1 MQEGRQETKGS
12 EQASESIIL
21 RVALLSL
28 AVNIGLVVAKLALS
42 VYSGSLALR
51 ADGIHSFVD
60 VVASLALI
68 AGVLLSTRKRRDFPY
83 GLYKVENVVAVI
95 ISLLIFLTAFEIATE
110 AVTGD
115 IAAQSYSGWVLLIVA
130 GFIPVPFILGTYQV
144 NVGRK
149 YNSPGLIADGRQHQM
164 DILSSSVVFF
174 ALLGQFFGIPL
185 DRIAAVIVAIFIVK
199 AGWDIL
205 KDSMKPL
212 LDASVDYDT
221 LSEIRTII
229 LSDPMVSRIRSVTG
243 RNSGRYIFVEAV
255 IEMATSDLKEAHQ
268 ASERIEKTI
277 HHRVQ
282 NIERVVIHYEPEE
295 KVHLRYAVPL
305 QNRDGLIGDH
315 FGEAPYFAIF
325 NVDTGKNQIEQQE
338 IVANPFTNVEKRKG
352 VQAAEMLL
360 EQKVDVV
367 LLHHPL
373 SGKGAGYAFEAAGV
387 EMRMTDAMTLAEA
400 IADVVGHH
408 EEEGGVA
415 AGAERDHDPEAE
427 GLS

>member
-1 MQEGRQETKGS
+1 MESRVQEATGS
-12 EQASESIIL
+12 DRAPESIIL

-28 AVNIGLVVAKLALS
+28 AVNVGLVVAKLALS

-68 AGVLLSTRKRRDFPY
+68 VGILLSTRKRRDFPY

-95 ISLLIFLTAFEIATE
+95 ISLLIFFTAFEIAME

-115 IAAQSYSGWVLLIVA
+115 ITAQPYGGWVLLIVA

-164 DILSSSVVFF
+164 DVLSSSVVFF

-185 DRIAAVIVAIFIVK
+185 DRIAAFIVALFIVR

-221 LSEIRTII
+221 LSEIRSII
-229 LSDPMVSRIRSVTG
+229 LSDPMVSRIKSVTG

-255 IEMATSDLKEAHQ
+255 IEMATPDLKEAHQ
-268 ASERIEKTI
+268 ASDRIEETI
-277 HHRVQ
+277 QRQVQ
-282 NIERVVIHYEPEE
+282 NVERVVIHYEPEE
-295 KVHLRYAVPL
+295 KAHLRYAVPL
-305 QNRDGLIGDH
+305 EDREGRISDH
-315 FGEAPYFAIF
+315 LGEAPYFAIF
-325 NVDTGKNQIEQQE
+325 DVDARKNFVERHDIIE
-338 IVANPFTNVEKRKG
+338 NPFTDAEERKG
-352 VQAAEMLL
+352 VQIAEMLIAR
-360 EQKVDVV
+360 EIDVV
-367 LLHHPL
+367 LMPHLV
-373 SGKGAGYAFEAAGV
+373 SGRGIGYAFEASGV
-387 EMRMTDAMTLAEA
+387 EMRMTTAATLAEA
-400 IADVVGHH
+400 IEDVTGHTG
-408 EEEGGVA
+408 EE
-415 AGAERDHDPEAE
+415 AGASPR
-427 GLS
+427 

>member
-1 MQEGRQETKGS
+1 MGRSDMQGAVQETTGS
-12 EQASESIIL
+12 DRAPESIIL

-68 AGVLLSTRKRRDFPY
+68 AGVLLSTRRRRDFPY
-83 GLYKVENVVAVI
+83 GLYKIENVVAVI
-95 ISLLIFLTAFEIATE
+95 IALLIFFTAFEIAAE
-110 AVTGD
+110 AVTGETS
-115 IAAQSYSGWVLLIVA
+115 AQPYGGWVLFIVA
-130 GFIPVPFILGTYQV
+130 AFIPVPYILGTYEV

-149 YNSPGLIADGRQHQM
+149 YNSPSMIADGKQHQM
-164 DILSSSVVFF
+164 DVLSSSVVFF

-185 DRIAAVIVAIFIVK
+185 DRVAAVIVAVFIVR

-205 KDSMKPL
+205 KDSMKTL

-229 LSDPMVSRIRSVTG
+229 QSDPVVSRIRSVTG

-255 IEMATSDLKEAHQ
+255 VEMATSDLKEAHR
-268 ASERIEKTI
+268 ASERIEEAI
-277 HHRVQ
+277 HLRVR

-305 QNRDGLIGDH
+305 QDREGLIGDH
-315 FGEAPYFAIF
+315 FGEVPYFAIF
-325 NVDTGKNQIEQQE
+325 DVDVRENRIERRE
-338 IVANPFTNVEKRKG
+338 FIANPFADVEERKG
-352 VQAAEMLL
+352 VQVAEMLL
-360 EQKVDVV
+360 AQKVDVV
-367 LLHHPL
+367 LLHHSL
-373 SGKGAGYAFEAAGV
+373 SGKGAGYAFEAARV
-387 EMRMTDAMTLAEA
+387 EMRMTAAVTLAEA
-400 IADVVGHH
+400 IADVAGHH
-408 EEEGGVA
+408 GEEGGA
-415 AGAERDHDPEAE
+415 PPR
-427 GLS
+427 

>member
-1 MQEGRQETKGS
+1 MEDDTQEMTGS
-12 EQASESIIL
+12 DRAPESIIL

-28 AVNIGLVVAKLALS
+28 AVNAGLVVAKLALS

-68 AGVLLSTRKRRDFPY
+68 AGILLSTRKRRDFPY

-95 ISLLIFLTAFEIATE
+95 IALLIFFTAFEIAMD

-115 IAAQSYSGWVLLIVA
+115 ATAQPYSGWVLFIVA
-130 GFIPVPFILGTYQV
+130 GFIPIPFMLGTYQV

-164 DILSSSVVFF
+164 DVLSSSVVFF

-185 DRIAAVIVAIFIVK
+185 DRIAAFIVALFIVR

-221 LSEIRTII
+221 LSEIRAII

-268 ASERIEKTI
+268 ASEHIEETI
-277 HHRVQ
+277 QRRVQ
-282 NIERVVIHYEPEE
+282 NVERIVIHYEPEE
-295 KVHLRYAVPL
+295 KVRLRYAVPL
-305 QNRDGLIGDH
+305 EDREGRISDNL
-315 FGEAPYFAIF
+315 GEAPYFAIF
-325 NVDTGKNQIEQQE
+325 DVDTKENRARRQDI
-338 IVANPFTNVEKRKG
+338 IANPFTDAEERKG
-352 VQAAEMLL
+352 VQIAEMLIA
-360 EQKVDVV
+360 QGIDVV
-367 LLHHPL
+367 LMHHL
-373 SGKGAGYAFEAAGV
+373 ISGRGIGYAFEASGV
-387 EMRMTDAMTLAEA
+387 EMRVTTAATLEEA
-400 IADVVGHH
+400 IEDVVRRPG
-408 EEEGGVA
+408 EEAGVSP
-415 AGAERDHDPEAE
+415 R
-427 GLS
+427 

>member
-1 MQEGRQETKGS
+1 MESRVQEAAEPVR
-12 EQASESIIL
+12 APESIIL

-28 AVNIGLVVAKLALS
+28 VVNIGLVVAKLALS

-68 AGVLLSTRKRRDFPY
+68 AGILLSTRKRRDFPY

-95 ISLLIFLTAFEIATE
+95 ISLLIFFTAFEIAME

-115 IAAQSYSGWVLLIVA
+115 ITAQPYGGWVLLIVA

-164 DILSSSVVFF
+164 DVLSSSVVFF

-185 DRIAAVIVAIFIVK
+185 DRIAAFIVALFIVR

-221 LSEIRTII
+221 LSEIRSII
-229 LSDPMVSRIRSVTG
+229 LSDPTVSRIRSVTG

-255 IEMATSDLKEAHQ
+255 IEMATPDLKEAHQ
-268 ASERIEKTI
+268 ASDRIEETI
-277 HHRVQ
+277 QRQIQ
-282 NIERVVIHYEPEE
+282 NVERVVIHYEPEE
-295 KVHLRYAVPL
+295 RMHLRYAVPL
-305 QNRDGLIGDH
+305 QDREGRISGNFGD
-315 FGEAPYFAIF
+315 APYFAIF
-325 NVDTGKNQIEQQE
+325 DIDTRENRVERQDI
-338 IVANPFTNVEKRKG
+338 ISNPFTDAEERKG
-352 VQAAEMLL
+352 IHIAEMLL
-360 EQKVDVV
+360 AQKIDI
-367 LLHHPL
+367 LLMSHSL
-373 SGKGAGYAFEAAGV
+373 SGRGIGYAFEASGV
-387 EMRMTDAMTLAEA
+387 EMRLTDAATLAEA
-400 IADVVGHH
+400 IEDVIGRPG
-408 EEEGGVA
+408 EE
-415 AGAERDHDPEAE
+415 AGAPAR
-427 GLS
+427 